1 MPPYLSPE
9 WVRAFNHALAGLD
22 LSDAVAAAGAGSLT
36 VAYGTF
42 AVAQV
47 VTGGPDGLAGPGA
60 PGPADSNGSTVRTVL
75 TVDGGRLTLVE
86 DPTGAIAS
94 NVTVVLTYDDA
105 LAIARGSLHPA
116 DALAAGRVRVRG
128 ELSVLVAG
136 QAVLNAASAALGRTL
151 TDLTDVD
158 AAADLTESSDLTAS
172 SESTESTDPSDPND
186 PNGPAAPGE

>member
-9 WVRAFNHALAGLD
+9 WVQAFNDALAGLD

-36 VAYGTF
+36 VAQGTF

-47 VTGGPDGLAGPGA
+47 VTGGPEGLAAPGA
-60 PGPADSNGSTVRTVL
+60 AAPVANGSTGSSGSTDANGTTVRTVL

-86 DPTGAIAS
+86 DPTGAIPA
-94 NVTVVLTYDDA
+94 NVTVVLTYGDA

-136 QAVLNAASAALGRTL
+136 QAVLNAASAALGTSL
-151 TDLTDVD
+151 ADLTDP
-158 AAADLTESSDLTAS
+158 
-172 SESTESTDPSDPND
+172 TDRPT
-186 PNGPAAPGE
+186 

>member
-36 VAYGTF
+36 VAQGTF
-42 AVAQV
+42 SVAQV
-47 VTGGPDGLAGPGA
+47 VTGGPDGLAAPGA
-60 PGPADSNGSTVRTVL
+60 ATPAGPAGPAVRTVL
-75 TVDGGRLTLVE
+75 TVDGGRLSLVE
-86 DPTGAIAS
+86 DPTGAIDS

-136 QAVLNAASAALGRTL
+136 QSILNAASAALGRTL
-151 TDLTDVD
+151 TDLTDLT
-158 AAADLTESSDLTAS
+158 DLD
-172 SESTESTDPSDPND
+172 D
-186 PNGPAAPGE
+186 PNGPAATGE